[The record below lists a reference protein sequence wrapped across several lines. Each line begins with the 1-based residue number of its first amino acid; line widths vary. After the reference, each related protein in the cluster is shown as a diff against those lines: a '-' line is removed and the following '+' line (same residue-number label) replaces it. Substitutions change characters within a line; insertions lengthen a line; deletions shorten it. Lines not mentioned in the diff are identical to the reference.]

1 MTCSAETYLSVYV
14 SIIYQKLSVSELKGT
29 GTIVAVETFDGE
41 TETESDTF
49 TWGTDGNKL
58 TLVIDGDEETTTYI
72 ILGNKLTIT
81 TETGISVFTKV

>member
-1 MTCSAETYLSVYV
+1 MLYFLTRFESEEGYEYSVLV
-14 SIIYQKLSVSELKGT
+14 TFKENGT

>member
-1 MTCSAETYLSVYV
+1 MSESEEGYEYSVLV
-14 SIIYQKLSVSELKGT
+14 TFKENGT

-41 TETESDTF
+41 SETDSDTF

-58 TLVIDGDEETTTYI
+58 TLVIEGDEETTTYV

-81 TETGISVFTKV
+81 TESGISVFTKV